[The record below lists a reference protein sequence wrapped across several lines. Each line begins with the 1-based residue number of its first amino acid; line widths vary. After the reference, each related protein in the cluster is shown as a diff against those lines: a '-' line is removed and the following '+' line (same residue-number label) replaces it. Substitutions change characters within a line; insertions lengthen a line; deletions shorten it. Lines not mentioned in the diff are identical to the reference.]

1 MTFHAL
7 VAALALS
14 PTHRRTW
21 DPDEPICPEISSWIK
36 LKAVEPSAG
45 VAWCTILDYCPHY
58 TNALLGVHINCTAP
72 ASDSYKDTAN
82 SLCEPR
88 CAESI
93 ERLFTVTVK
102 KGAWSSYG
110 YSPDQYRLAE
120 IVRQKASI
128 ISPDDTG
135 TASKGKMTDAE
146 IQRMRDAITGV
157 GQKSDH
163 KLLSCLHES
172 GVAESDLHL
181 NVDIAT
187 ITGNGTYGD
196 RATKPA
202 GPRCC
207 SSLTCARVRSI
218 SLSCVLA
225 QALPSTIRS
234 TGWRAAPTLWAVG
247 YGSTPSTIVASG
259 TQKKGSA
266 TAAKLG

>member
-1 MTFHAL
+1 M
-7 VAALALS
+7 
-14 PTHRRTW
+14 
-21 DPDEPICPEISSWIK
+21 
-36 LKAVEPSAG
+36 
-45 VAWCTILDYCPHY
+45 
-58 TNALLGVHINCTAP
+58 HINCTAP

-247 YGSTPSTIVASG
+247 YGSTPFIIVASG

-266 TAAKLG
+266 TAAGLG